1 MGTFSCYCLC
11 LVFPFTFKIEIV
23 TLVAIQKRWKRR
35 QNKEWLMMN
44 ISSLTLEMTRVS
56 LISDVGQPFSVVR
69 CHDRI
74 TDQLSILQNWRLQN
88 EDFKALS
95 LACFLGEPHHFKQPC
110 SKRMGGRVIS
120 LFRVKWN
127 SNLTKIKESPSFK
140 NDMCALSWP

>member
-1 MGTFSCYCLC
+1 MLLSLSCFPLHVQNRDSHTGGNTEEMKEKAKQRMINDEHQQLDTGHDESLPYLWCRSAFQCGLC
-11 LVFPFTFKIEIV
+11 FT
-23 TLVAIQKRWKRR
+23 
-35 QNKEWLMMN
+35 
-44 ISSLTLEMTRVS
+44 
-56 LISDVGQPFSVVR
+56 

-74 TDQLSILQNWRLQN
+74 TDQLSILQNWILQN